1 MTPKGSHPPLYELM
15 RGGRRKA
22 EAAPK
27 PPGRESQPSSTWSWL
42 SPGRT
47 IRLPVGYLLLGSAA
61 ALVLLVAAFTVGYTR
76 GQRFAKAQLEQQ
88 DWPMTAQPL
97 MRVPPPEEIA
107 VEDPAP
113 GEATVATGAAAVEPP
128 MPLGWGPVVSDPR
141 VAGRNYF
148 VLIHTQYDNAVELAD
163 FCRGNGLEAYVIPAD
178 NMALYR
184 VIVLPGYE
192 RGQRA
197 SDLVRRLERDIVE
210 VATKWRLQVNPR
222 DDLAYYPERYDP

>member
-1 MTPKGSHPPLYELM
+1 MTPKGSNPPLYELM

-47 IRLPVGYLLLGSAA
+47 IRLPVGYLLLGTAA
-61 ALVLLVAAFTVGYTR
+61 ALVLLVAAFTVGYAR
-76 GQRFAKAQLEQQ
+76 GHRFAKARFEQQ
-88 DWPMTAQPL
+88 DWSATAQPL

-107 VEDPAP
+107 AVPDPGA
-113 GEATVATGAAAVEPP
+113 ATVAAGPVAVEPA
-128 MPLGWGPVVSDPR
+128 MPQGWGPAVSDPR

-163 FCRGNGLEAYVIPAD
+163 FCRGNGLEAYVIQAD

-184 VIVLPGYE
+184 VIVLPGYDK
-192 RGQRA
+192 GQRA
-197 SDLVRRLERDIVE
+197 SDLVHRLERDIVE